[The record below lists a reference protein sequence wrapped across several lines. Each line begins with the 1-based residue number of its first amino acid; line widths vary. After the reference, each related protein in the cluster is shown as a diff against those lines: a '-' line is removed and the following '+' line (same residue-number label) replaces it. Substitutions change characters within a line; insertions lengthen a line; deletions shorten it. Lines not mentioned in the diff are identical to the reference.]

1 MHHQLISASWGNLV
15 IVAVAGAIT
24 VACFIAMLWMLVRP
38 GETDRRHCKYAI
50 LRDDR

>member
-1 MHHQLISASWGNLV
+1 MDHQMISMSWGNLV
-15 IVAVAGAIT
+15 IVVVAGTIT
-24 VACFIAMLWMLVRP
+24 LACFVAMLWMLVRP